1 MHNQTTSATT
11 QLGDIEIQYQFFAC
25 GQEFNMAEV
34 TPTST
39 AVKPYGTMPTIQ
51 EYSPAAARGWQNSLN
66 AMSGAATVGSHMP
79 AVEITMNDIQR
90 DAILSA
96 DVLNEMTIQYW
107 NAGPAQRENIP
118 DGTHE
123 KDGGTFTIKDGRVVS
138 LSTPTGNR
146 FTDIMHDAA
155 GEVLSMRTSDG
166 YTWEQHNII
175 GPDGMLKRHG
185 YVLKLSNLSLHYDR
199 LVVNSHGVTF
209 LKSGKPGYV
218 NTTTTG
224 GGKGT
229 MNVSAEGPMS
239 GYIITLP
246 NGKQF
251 NHSHVPTQFST
262 KSLSM
267 RAG

>member
-1 MHNQTTSATT
+1 
-11 QLGDIEIQYQFFAC
+11 
-25 GQEFNMAEV
+25 MAEV
-34 TPTST
+34 PPTT
-39 AVKPYGTMPTIQ
+39 FAVKPYGTMPTPQ
-51 EYSPAAARGWQNSLN
+51 EFSPAAARGWQNTLN
-66 AMSGAATVGSHMP
+66 AMSGATTLASAMP
-79 AVEITMNDIQR
+79 AVEITMNDNQR
-90 DAILSA
+90 DAMISA
-96 DVLNEMTIQYW
+96 DILNEMTIQYW

-123 KDGGTFTIKDGRVVS
+123 KDGGTFTIKEGRIVS
-138 LSTPTGNR
+138 LITSTGNR
-146 FTDIMHDAA
+146 FTDIKHDAA
-155 GEVLSMRTSDG
+155 GEVLSMQTSDG
-166 YTWEQHNII
+166 YTWQQHNII

-224 GGKGT
+224 GAKGT
-229 MNVSAEGPMS
+229 MSISAEGPMS
-239 GYIITLP
+239 GYNIALP
-246 NGKQF
+246 NGKKF
-251 NHSHVPTQFST
+251 NHSHAPTQFSI